1 MYLKF
6 NSYLSSRYLPRWVV
20 LLFDLFIVLF
30 SFIVSYYLRFNFE
43 TGAMN
48 MERVIWQMLF
58 VMPVSMI
65 GFLVFKPFNGIIRHT
80 AARDIQRILYS
91 LLLSSSL
98 LTIISL
104 TTYSS
109 GLASPFMIPFSVLI
123 IHFILCVFLMT
134 WTRLLVRLIYQNLRL
149 YNKKEVRVLIM
160 GAGELGQVTM
170 TALERSANPNYK
182 VIGFIDDN
190 KQLQGKAKAG
200 VPIFSLRKA
209 FTGIIQS
216 QQIDEMIIA
225 VNRGGMPDERVR
237 KVMDLCIKNKITI
250 KTIPPVNDWITS
262 ELNARQLRHMNIED
276 LLGREAI
283 ALDTERIRGGLK
295 KSVIL
300 VTGGAGSIGSELIR
314 QLLMYDALKVVIV
327 DQAESA
333 LYDLQNELLTK
344 GYKTDRFDVVV
355 GDVTNFFRMVQLFE
369 RFHPDMLFN
378 AAAYKHVPLMEE
390 NPYEAIRVNIGGTQ
404 LLANLSIKYKV
415 KKFVMISTDK
425 AVNPTNV
432 MGASKRI
439 CEMYIQSQSQLEG
452 MNTQFITTRF
462 GNVLGSNGSVVPLFS
477 KQIAAGGPVT
487 LTHRDITRYFM
498 TIPEACQLVL
508 EAGFMGSG
516 GEIYIFDMGKPVKI
530 YDLAVKMITLAGLE
544 PGRDIAIVETGL
556 RPGEKLFEELL
567 ATKENTLPTYHK
579 KIMIGKIRENNP
591 ILVHHDVLAL
601 LNLLK
606 SATDDQLVS
615 AMKKLV
621 PEFVSQNSTYE
632 RLDHETSEDKEE
644 DNISSSYFDIENIP
658 VYR

>member
-1 MYLKF
+1 M
-6 NSYLSSRYLPRWVV
+6 
-20 LLFDLFIVLF
+20 FDLFIVLF
-30 SFIVSYYLRFNFE
+30 SFFVSYYLRFNFD

-58 VMPVSMI
+58 VIPISMI

-91 LLLSSSL
+91 LLLSTSL

-104 TTYSS
+104 TTYSN
-109 GLASPFMIPFSVLI
+109 GLTSPFMIPFSVMI

-160 GAGELGQVTM
+160 GAGDLGQVTM

-182 VIGFIDDN
+182 VVGFIDDN

-209 FTGIIQS
+209 FNGIIQS
-216 QQIDEMIIA
+216 QQIDEMILA

-237 KVMDLCIKNKITI
+237 RVMDLCIKNKITI
-250 KTIPPVNDWITS
+250 KAIPPVNDWITS

-276 LLGREAI
+276 LLGREEI
-283 ALDTERIRGGLK
+283 ALDTDRIRGGLK

-369 RFHPDMLFN
+369 RFNPDLVFN

-404 LLANLSIKYKV
+404 LLANLSIKYNV

-439 CEMYIQSQSQLEG
+439 CEMYIQSQSQLSG

-477 KQIAAGGPVT
+477 KQIAAGGPLT

-516 GEIYIFDMGKPVKI
+516 GEIFVFDMGKPVKI

-579 KIMIGKIRENNP
+579 KIMIGKIRDNNP
-591 ILVHHDVLAL
+591 ILVHHDVISL

-606 SATDDQLVS
+606 GATDDELVS

-621 PEFVSQNSTYE
+621 PEFQSKNSTYE
-632 RLDHETSEDKEE
+632 RLDHEISIEKEE
-644 DNISSSYFDIENIP
+644 DNIPSSYFDIENIP